1 MNKND
6 SFHTEREELFIDADD
21 RNGKDKSKLSWK
33 KEKNKQNNANQMNNE
48 QGQVGQWGAT
58 GGSSNECVTDMHDR
72 QTDQPTN
79 GHSQL

>member
-33 KEKNKQNNANQMNNE
+33 KEKKNKTTQIKWTMNK
-48 QGQVGQWGAT
+48 AK
-58 GGSSNECVTDMHDR
+58 
-72 QTDQPTN
+72 
-79 GHSQL
+79 